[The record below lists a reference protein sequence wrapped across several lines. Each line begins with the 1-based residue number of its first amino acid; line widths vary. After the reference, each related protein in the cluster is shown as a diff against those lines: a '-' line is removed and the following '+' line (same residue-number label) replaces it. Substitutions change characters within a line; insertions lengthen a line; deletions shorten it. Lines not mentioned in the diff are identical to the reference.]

1 MIKGIVKKIVGS
13 RHGREVRRLAPLVGR
28 INAQCAALAEI
39 SEEALRAKTDE
50 FRERVGESV
59 QEIMAEIE
67 ATRERK
73 RTSADPDERETLG
86 LEIGKL
92 EERCREALAE
102 AMEEILPEAFAVVK
116 EACRRLV
123 GRQVRVTGQLLEW
136 DMVPY
141 DVQLIG
147 AVQLHRGQVA
157 EMATGEGKTLVA
169 TMPLYLN
176 ALAGRGA
183 HLVTVNSYLA
193 QRDAEWMGAIYGL
206 LGLTVGCIDLHE
218 PGSPE
223 RRAAYNADITYGTN
237 NEFGFDYLR
246 DNMVHSM
253 EQRVQR
259 RHYYAIIDEVDSIL
273 VDEARTPLI
282 ISGPVSRDTSTPFKQ
297 MAPVVGALFRK
308 QSRTVGAMI
317 AESEKFLGE
326 EGEELRYEAGEKL
339 LAAKRGAPKNKR
351 LMKLFAD
358 QPAVVKLVEKVEGD
372 YMRDK
377 RLHEIDEMLFFAMD
391 EKGSNVHLSD
401 KGLDELS
408 PGDPDAFVVP
418 DLSEVMGRI
427 QEDEELSLEER
438 RNRIAELEA
447 EYADKSQQI
456 HVIHQLLK
464 AYTLFHKDE
473 RYIIGDDG
481 AIVIVD
487 EFTGRQMPGRRWSDG
502 LHQAVEAKEGV
513 EVKGE
518 TQTLATITIQNY
530 FRMYD
535 KLAGMTGTAE
545 TEETEFHQIYGLD
558 VAVIPTN
565 RAIARDDRDDL
576 VFRTKREK
584 YVAIMDE
591 IERLNR
597 LELPVLVGTTNVEVS
612 ETLSRMLRR
621 RGLAHNVLNA
631 KQHKR
636 ESEVVAEA
644 GRAGAVTIATNMA
657 GRGTDIKLGPGVT
670 EPRTMA
676 WVREREMEPE
686 EVATTD
692 PNRWEELDGK
702 PDDHVVED
710 GGLHILGSERHEAR
724 RIDRQLRG
732 RAGRQGDPGASQFF
746 LSLEDDLMR
755 LFGGMERIAKA
766 MDRMGAE
773 EGEVITHPLVTRSI
787 GRAQKRV
794 EGNNFEARKRLLDYD
809 DVMNQQ
815 REVIYDLRLFALE
828 GGEDLRSELWE
839 MIRHTMEAAFAS
851 HLPESGLE
859 EGIDVAGLRQQML
872 LDLHTALPPL
882 ENEDAQEE
890 LERRAVLEAA
900 EKAVRES
907 FDRKIESFG
916 ELRERVMGFVMLST
930 IDSKWKDHLYDLDHL
945 KASIGF
951 RGWGQKDPL
960 VEYKKEAY
968 EMFVG
973 LMDDIRRTVTQN
985 FFRVRLEQR
994 PVMRHPTAGQQR
1006 RLSYSGPSET
1016 PGQGAVARGRRGV
1029 GSAGRGRPAGDGGP
1043 GADGGG
1049 RDGRKEPEPLVRR
1062 TVRVDS
1068 LGMAVPGTPVSG
1080 GREGALE
1087 GRDGF
1092 GVGAG
1097 NGDTG
1102 PDVRRL
1108 ATNRGGSRSRAPVKA
1123 AKAPGRNEPCPC
1135 GSGRKYKKC
1144 HGALG

>member
-13 RHGREVRRLAPLVGR
+13 RHGREVRRLGPLVAR
-28 INAQCAALAEI
+28 INEHGAALAEL
-39 SEEALRAKTDE
+39 SEDALRAKTDE
-50 FRERVGESV
+50 FRERIGESV
-59 QEIMAEIE
+59 QDVLDATE
-67 ATRERK
+67 AARERK
-73 RTSADPDERETLG
+73 RESDEPSEREALS

-92 EERCREALAE
+92 EERFGEALAE
-102 AMEEILPEAFAVVK
+102 ALEEILPEAFAVVK

-147 AVQLHRGQVA
+147 AIQLHRGRVA

-218 PGSPE
+218 PGSPQ

-259 RHYYAIIDEVDSIL
+259 RHHYAIIDEVDSIL

-297 MAPVVGALFRK
+297 MAPVVGGLFRK
-308 QSRTVGAMI
+308 QSRKVGAMI
-317 AESEKFLGE
+317 AEAEKRLAE
-326 EGEELRYEAGEKL
+326 EGEEGDYEAGEKL

-358 QPAVVKLVEKVEGD
+358 QPSVVKLVEKVEGD
-372 YMRDK
+372 YMREK
-377 RLHEIDEMLFFAMD
+377 RLYEIDEMLFFAMD

-401 KGLDELS
+401 HGLDELS

-418 DLSEVMGRI
+418 DLSEVMGEV
-427 QEDEELSLEER
+427 QEDEELSLEEKR
-438 RNRIAELEA
+438 ARITALEA

-481 AIVIVD
+481 AVVIVD

-513 EVKGE
+513 EVRGE

-565 RAIARDDRDDL
+565 RPIARDDRDDL
-576 VFRTKREK
+576 IFRTKREK
-584 YVAIMDE
+584 YTAIMDE

-597 LELPVLVGTTNVEVS
+597 LDLPVLVGTTNVEVS

-621 RGLAHNVLNA
+621 RGLSHNVLNA

-636 ESEVVAEA
+636 ESEIVAEA
-644 GRAGAVTIATNMA
+644 GRPGAVTIATNMA

-670 EPRTMA
+670 EPRTVA
-676 WVREREMEPE
+676 WAQERGLELEA
-686 EVATTD
+686 VATTD
-692 PNRWEELDGK
+692 PNRWEDLDGK
-702 PDDHVVED
+702 PDDHLVED

-766 MDRMGAE
+766 MERMGAE
-773 EGEVITHPLVTRSI
+773 EGEVITHPLVTKSI

-828 GGEDLRSELWE
+828 GGEDLKSELWE
-839 MIRHTMEAAFAS
+839 MVRHTMEAAFES
-851 HLPESGLE
+851 HLPESE
-859 EGIDVAGLRQQML
+859 PEDVGGLRQRML
-872 LDLHTALPPL
+872 LDLHTVLPPL
-882 ENEDAQEE
+882 ENEDEPGE
-890 LERRAVLEAA
+890 LERTEVLEAA
-900 EKAVRES
+900 ENTVRES

-930 IDSKWKDHLYDLDHL
+930 IDGKWKDHLYDLDHL

-973 LMDDIRRTVTQN
+973 LMDDIRRTVTQQL
-985 FFRVRLEQR
+985 FRVRLEQR
-994 PVMRHPTAGQQR
+994 PAMRYPAAGQQR

-1016 PGQGAVARGRRGV
+1016 PGQGPTAGGGAGTTGSRGTARAAAGRR
-1029 GSAGRGRPAGDGGP
+1029 RGP
-1043 GADGGG
+1043 GASS
-1049 RDGRKEPEPLVRR
+1049 RPAARA
-1062 TVRVDS
+1062 VDS
-1068 LGMAVPGTPVSG
+1068 MGMAVPGVQVGPG
-1080 GREGALE
+1080 GGPRAG
-1087 GRDGF
+1087 GDG
-1092 GVGAG
+1092 GTGGLGAG
-1097 NGDTG
+1097 AVDGSAG

-1108 ATNRGGSRSRAPVKA
+1108 ATNRGGSRPSAPVTATKT
-1123 AKAPGRNEPCPC
+1123 PGRNAPCHC

-1144 HGALG
+1144 HGALA